1 MFGKGVQKVD
11 EKNHSS
17 YFTGSTLVLQG
28 RMDSITQMIS
38 SRKHWSICKRQ
49 RWKEECFKKKMFQNY
64 EKSTM
69 DQLRK
74 CKMTVLTWLCRSTNL
89 NNTRKSPKGVLRL
102 LGTQDFGRDGCKFST
117 QESKDLLLQK
127 KPFPKQVLLSRLPN
141 HTGCPNLYLR
151 LLSSF
156 VFIGQRSPFVNSLE
170 RMHFCI
176 NSTTLHV
183 RLYEWK
189 TRPRECF
196 SSLSVFLP

>member
-1 MFGKGVQKVD
+1 M
-11 EKNHSS
+11 
-17 YFTGSTLVLQG
+17 LQE

-38 SRKHWSICKRQ
+38 RCKHWSICKRQ

-74 CKMTVLTWLCRSTNL
+74 CKMKVLTWLSRSTNL
-89 NNTRKSPKGVLRL
+89 NNTRKSPKGDSWEPKTLAGMAVNSLHKNQKTCCYKKSL
-102 LGTQDFGRDGCKFST
+102 PQTSFTEQVTQPYF
-117 QESKDLLLQK
+117 
-127 KPFPKQVLLSRLPN
+127 
-141 HTGCPNLYLR
+141 YLR

-176 NSTTLHV
+176 KSTTLYV
-183 RLYEWK
+183 RLYECK